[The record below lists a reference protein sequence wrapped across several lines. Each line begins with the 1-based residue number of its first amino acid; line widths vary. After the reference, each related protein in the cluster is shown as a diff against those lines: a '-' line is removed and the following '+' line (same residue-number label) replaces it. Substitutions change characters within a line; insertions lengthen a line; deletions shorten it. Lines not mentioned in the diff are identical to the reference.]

1 MLKRYQNE
9 LTSNAFAPFSTSTAF
24 RITLFW
30 TSLSRSRIPT
40 SCGPVYG
47 GSGEVIG
54 VKLNTRI
61 QKRKDADVKRM
72 MRRGVN
78 RLKPNTMTNA
88 VQLYGEVGFC
98 GDG

>member
-1 MLKRYQNE
+1 
-9 LTSNAFAPFSTSTAF
+9 
-24 RITLFW
+24 
-30 TSLSRSRIPT
+30 
-40 SCGPVYG
+40 
-47 GSGEVIG
+47 VIG

-88 VQLYGEVGFC
+88 VQLYGEMGLR

>member
-1 MLKRYQNE
+1 
-9 LTSNAFAPFSTSTAF
+9 
-24 RITLFW
+24 
-30 TSLSRSRIPT
+30 
-40 SCGPVYG
+40 
-47 GSGEVIG
+47 VIG

-88 VQLYGEVGFC
+88 VQLYGEMGLR
-98 GDG
+98 GDGWVIWTFATTRAGRGSCFAQGRITDVAGLAPRRGDMMRVGRRRAMT